1 MTAVVRLVEFFIHD
15 GFPDGT
21 WQSTGLVTW
30 ACVEPGVYQMA
41 ACLLSCRPLLQ
52 RTLCTRPLRGISRRI
67 SRTSKTEAYS
77 NLSKA
82 SQRGLNMELEA
93 VNKRTH
99 KRFNT
104 LDDDLEALTENASST
119 GNHSQATGQR
129 DDRVR
134 SSLVDKHRIH
144 VTREVTLQ
152 SDERPTSR

>member
-1 MTAVVRLVEFFIHD
+1 M
-15 GFPDGT
+15 
-21 WQSTGLVTW
+21 TW
-30 ACVEPGVYQMA
+30 ACVEPGVYLIA

-52 RTLCTRPLRGISRRI
+52 RALYTGLLRGISKRI

-77 NLSKA
+77 NFSEA

-93 VNKRTH
+93 VNQRTH

-104 LDDDLEALTENASST
+104 LDDNLEALTENASGT

-129 DDRVR
+129 DHGAG
-134 SSLVDKHRIH
+134 SSIVDKHRIH

-152 SDERPTSR
+152 SDESPTSR

>member
-1 MTAVVRLVEFFIHD
+1 
-15 GFPDGT
+15 
-21 WQSTGLVTW
+21 
-30 ACVEPGVYQMA
+30 MA

-52 RTLCTRPLRGISRRI
+52 RTLYTRPLRGISKRI

-77 NLSKA
+77 NFSKA

-119 GNHSQATGQR
+119 GNRSQATGQR
-129 DDRVR
+129 DDRAR

-152 SDERPTSR
+152 SDERPTSG